1 MSCNENTLIKE
12 SLHDEVLEMSFKD
25 MMSVA
30 NPVYDYHE
38 ATHMIDEGMPRFALG
53 GAGEYAKRVLGADFD
68 TMTEL
73 PVKHFEEF
81 LKLGLKNYDLKNR
94 MMSRFYE
101 LISLAVENMFENL
114 GDPDDSYAH
123 NERLREIERGQ

>member
-12 SLHDEVLEMSFKD
+12 SLYDDVLEMSFND

-30 NPVYDYHE
+30 NPKF
-38 ATHMIDEGMPRFALG
+38 TDEVTDILDMGMAKFALG
-53 GAGEYAKRVLGADFD
+53 GAGNYGKVVLGATED
-68 TMTEL
+68 TMRAL

-81 LKLGLKNYDLKNR
+81 LTLGLENWDIKDKMLNR
-94 MMSRFYE
+94 FHQ

-114 GDPDDSYAH
+114 GDPDDSHAH

>member
-12 SLHDEVLEMSFKD
+12 SLYDDVLEMSFTD

-30 NPVYDYHE
+30 NPKF
-38 ATHMIDEGMPRFALG
+38 TDEITDTLDMGMVKFALG
-53 GAGEYAKRVLGADFD
+53 GVGNYGKLVYDVTED
-68 TMTEL
+68 TMRAL

-81 LKLGLKNYDLKNR
+81 LTLGLKNYDLKDKMLNR
-94 MMSRFYE
+94 FNE

-114 GDPDDSYAH
+114 GDPDDSHAH

>member
-12 SLHDEVLEMSFKD
+12 SLYDDVLEMSFTD

-30 NPVYDYHE
+30 NPKS
-38 ATHMIDEGMPRFALG
+38 TDEITDTLDMGMVKFALG
-53 GAGEYAKRVLGADFD
+53 GVGNYNKLVYDVTEH
-68 TMTEL
+68 TMRAL

-81 LKLGLKNYDLKNR
+81 LTLGVKNYELKDKMLNR
-94 MMSRFYE
+94 FHQ

-114 GDPDDSYAH
+114 GDPDDSHAH